1 MAIHAKVNIR
11 KLLARLDL
19 PALEAPICSGMRR
32 TKEGV
37 MRFHLPNMNCGGCAR
52 SVTRAIQSVDADAS
66 IVIDQNR
73 REVELTSDLPIDRF
87 ASALAAAGYPVAP
100 APD

>member
-1 MAIHAKVNIR
+1 MG
-11 KLLARLDL
+11 RLDL

-37 MRFHLPNMNCGGCAR
+37 MRLHVPNMSCGGCAR
-52 SVTRAIQSVDADAS
+52 SVTRAIQSVDANAS

-73 REVELTSDLPIDRF
+73 REVELTSDLPRDRF
-87 ASALAAAGYPVAP
+87 TSALAAAGFPEAP
-100 APD
+100 TAS

>member
-1 MAIHAKVNIR
+1 M
-11 KLLARLDL
+11 ARLDL

-37 MRFHLPNMNCGGCAR
+37 MRFYLPNMSCGGCAR

-87 ASALAAAGYPVAP
+87 ASALAAAGFPVVP
-100 APD
+100 ATS

>member
-1 MAIHAKVNIR
+1 
-11 KLLARLDL
+11 
-19 PALEAPICSGMRR
+19 
-32 TKEGV
+32 
-37 MRFHLPNMNCGGCAR
+37 MRFHLPNMNRGGCAR

-87 ASALAAAGYPVAP
+87 ASALAAAGFPVVP
-100 APD
+100 ATS